1 MTAIQPPMAGGAG
14 VQMPGAAATGPVPLA
29 DVAVLLNANDAVAIA
44 KQPLLPRTVL
54 LTDAGEVKVAA
65 MIPPGHKVALR
76 VVPKGEPVRKYGQI
90 IGFATQDIQPGQH
103 VHSHNLAVG
112 EGGLDLDY
120 AFCTENTSVEI
131 VPEAER
137 RTFMGFRRKDG
148 RVGTRNFVAVLASVN
163 CSSSATRQVVDWFKH
178 NPEYM
183 AQFPNVDGVIG
194 FPTKGG
200 CGAHYGS
207 TDLGLLQQTMKG
219 IVDHPNVAG
228 YVILSLGCEVN
239 QPDDMIEAT
248 NMGNGH
254 KPLVLT
260 IQQDGGFRKTV
271 EDGIAAVKQ
280 LLPAAN
286 EARREPVPI
295 SELVVA
301 LQCGGSDGWSGVT
314 ANPGLG
320 KACDEIVRQGGTV
333 VLGET
338 TEVYGGEHLLT
349 RRAKSPEVAEALLER
364 IRWWEKYVALFGAS
378 IDNNPAPGNKLG
390 GLTTIFEKSLGA
402 IAKAGSTPMNQ
413 VVGYGERVTERGF
426 VHMDTPGYDPV
437 SVTGQVAGGCN
448 IVVFTTGR
456 GSAFGFKPA
465 PSIKIAT
472 NSTLYANQE
481 PDMDI
486 NAGKVLDGVSL
497 DEVGAEIVDRIIAVA
512 SGEQSKSEAQ
522 GVGEE
527 EFNPWIIGAML

>member
-1 MTAIQPPMAGGAG
+1 MATTQQPPMAGGQG
-14 VQMPGAAATGPVPLA
+14 LTMPIRAPREPVDLA
-29 DVAVLLNANDAVAIA
+29 EVAVLLRPEDTVAIA

-54 LTDAGEVKVAA
+54 LTGTDEVRVGA
-65 MIPPGHKVALR
+65 MIPPGHKVALKA
-76 VVPKGEPVRKYGQI
+76 VEQGGEVRKYGQI
-90 IGFATQDIQPGQH
+90 IGYATQPIAPGDH

-112 EGGLDLDY
+112 DGLELDY
-120 AFCTENTSVEI
+120 AIGTEYTPVEI
-131 VPEAER
+131 LPEAAR

-148 RVGTRNFVAVLASVN
+148 RVGTRNYVAVLASVN
-163 CSSSATRQVVDWFKH
+163 CSSSATRRVVDYFRD
-178 NPEYM
+178 PAVM
-183 AQFPNVDGVIG
+183 AAYPNVNGVIG

-207 TDLGLLQQTMKG
+207 SDLGVLQRTMAG
-219 IVDHPNVAG
+219 VVDHPNVAA

-239 QPDDMIEAT
+239 QPTDMIEAT
-248 NMGNGH
+248 GLGNGH
-254 KPLVLT
+254 QPLVLT
-260 IQQDGGFRKTV
+260 IQQDGGFQKTV
-271 EDGIAAVKQ
+271 EAGIEAVKQ

-286 EARREPVPI
+286 EARREPVPA

-320 KACDEIVRQGGTV
+320 RAADEIVRQGGTV

-364 IRWWEKYVALFGAS
+364 IRWWETYTAMFGAS

-390 GLTTIFEKSLGA
+390 GLTTIYEKSLGA
-402 IAKAGSTPMNQ
+402 IAKAGTTPLNG
-413 VVGYGERVTERGF
+413 VVGYGERVTTRGF

-437 SVTGQVAGGCN
+437 SVTGQVAGGCT
-448 IVVFTTGR
+448 IVVFSTGR
-456 GSAFGFKPA
+456 GSAFGFKPS

-486 NAGKVLDGVSL
+486 NAGRMLDGVGL
-497 DEVGAEIVDRIIAVA
+497 DEMGAEIFDKVLAVA
-512 SGEQSKSEAQ
+512 SGEQSKSERE

-527 EFNPWIIGAML
+527 EFNPWILGAML